1 MMAERGTR
9 TKTLQ
14 AMHARWRS
22 CMATAVAILLLSAP
36 APAVLAADQTDRAHD
51 IADKFS
57 RASETPNERTPP
69 PSASD
74 TDAQARAN
82 AERADAERRA
92 AEQQRAYEEEMLARA
107 RAEAEARLKAD
118 MARERELARQRAKA
132 EADARKA
139 QAEAVEKQRAL
150 EKAEAEQRA
159 RQEEEAR
166 RASEAA
172 RQRAQAERLEA
183 EREREARELAERL
196 RAARRAREDERARS
210 AAEAEANS
218 QAQAAARLE
227 RARQS
232 LRLRKERLAGRL
244 AAIKAE
250 RARREFATTR
260 TAPVGTSNGVSSITT
275 GATAPDEAGSA
286 PLAASDTHTATH
298 TMLPHQATVL
308 LVMTPGKRGIRRWK
322 KTADPMLCVEGS
334 CYISQGATLPAQRV
348 SRRKGF
354 GPGIALGKRAGACN
368 DQLAC
373 VFRDVDLGAKTAWM
387 QPVDL
392 RVLRHDRR
400 EALRITAD
408 PTCTVTGKRLTCTR
422 TIESD
427 DYRAWIIPEHIAR
440 AAGKDALKQAL
451 RDNLQAGQIAHSPRR

>member
-1 MMAERGTR
+1 MMAVRGTR

-36 APAVLAADQTDRAHD
+36 APALLAADQTDPAHD

-57 RASETPNERTPP
+57 RASEMSSPRTPAS
-69 PSASD
+69 SASD

-107 RAEAEARLKAD
+107 RAEAKARLKAD

-139 QAEAVEKQRAL
+139 QAEAVEKQRAM

-196 RAARRAREDERARS
+196 RAARRAREDERAR
-210 AAEAEANS
+210 AAAQAQANS
-218 QAQAAARLE
+218 ESQAAARLE

-250 RARREFATTR
+250 RARRELARTR

-275 GATAPDEAGSA
+275 GATSPDEAGSA
-286 PLAASDTHTATH
+286 PLAASDTH
-298 TMLPHQATVL
+298 ATVL

-334 CYISQGATLPAQRV
+334 CYISQGAALPAQRV

-408 PTCTVTGKRLTCTR
+408 PTCAVTGKRISCSR